1 MHDTEALSTWTPCSR
16 RFSFEADVFSATQI
30 IDTEMR
36 PNSAFLV
43 VGDMNDMND
52 SPDSGVV
59 APLIDSLAR

>member
-1 MHDTEALSTWTPCSR
+1 MSSD
-16 RFSFEADVFSATQI
+16 ATHT